1 MQALSHLSY
10 GPLPGSGRLN
20 LILLR
25 FQVLFQL
32 DFVFVV
38 DGEIVVAVLVIV
50 DLEFLVIIVGDD
62 HVIVVVL
69 GAVLG
74 EAGGHLARYCGFFL
88 VLGVLDDHVIVFA
101 NEFLGLF
108 LVLFFLDFVF
118 VLPDDGVILLLD
130 LLVILGD
137 GLHGGASS
145 LCLHLGDG
153 GADHLV
159 FGVEFGAA
167 FRADGRAF
175 VEVVE
180 SRFAGWADL
189 LGTELVLGHGHAL
202 LLWVDGP

>member
-118 VLPDDGVILLLD
+118 GLGGFVFVIPDDGVILLLD

-137 GLHGGASS
+137 GLHGGAIS

-189 LGTELVLGHGHAL
+189 LGTELVLGQ
-202 LLWVDGP
+202 DR